1 MAPAALRAAMT
12 GGRTAIALVA
22 AVAGVF
28 VAVQLGNWQNRRAEQ
43 KLALERAWAEA
54 AAAPAL
60 DVHGGG
66 DLQAVA
72 ARLPRRVRLRG
83 EFLHQHTVWLDNR
96 MLDGRVGFL
105 VVTPLR
111 LRDASGIV
119 LIARGWAARDLADPT
134 RLPPVGRPAGAVEL
148 EGLAVS
154 GVPRLPEFGRP
165 PPDRGAPIRQNL
177 ELDEFRARLELPV
190 ATFVVQQLSPFDDGL
205 LRRWEPPASGVAKHR
220 GYAFQWYALGALIV
234 AITVTLGWR
243 HLRSRGRQS

>member
-1 MAPAALRAAMT
+1 MRR
-12 GGRTAIALVA
+12 GRTAIALVA
-22 AVAGVF
+22 ALAGAF

-54 AAAPAL
+54 AAAAAL

-66 DLQAVA
+66 QLQAIA
-72 ARLPRRVRLRG
+72 DRLPRRVRLRG

-96 MLDGRVGFL
+96 VLDGRAGFL

-111 LRDASGIV
+111 LRDASAIV
-119 LIARGWAARDLADPT
+119 LIVRGWAPRDLADPT
-134 RLPPVGRPAGAVEL
+134 RLPPVGRPAGVVEV

-154 GVPRLPEFGRP
+154 GVPRLLEFARP
-165 PPDRGAPIRQNL
+165 STDRGAPIRPNL

-190 ATFVVQQLSPFDDGL
+190 AAFVVQQLSPFDDGL
-205 LRRWEPPASGVAKHR
+205 LRRWGPPASGVAKHR

-234 AITVTLGWR
+234 AITLMLGWR
-243 HLRSRGRQS
+243 HLRSRWRQP